1 MTWLDLVLVIV
12 GLGLLFGALSAVVLS
27 LVWLERKFLG
37 RLQMRLGPTV
47 VGPFGTLQSVAD
59 GIKLVLKEDIRP
71 DWADARIFWV
81 APILVFVPIFMVWLT
96 IPFGPGL
103 AVRSLDLGLFYI
115 TAFLVTSIV
124 GLVMAGWGSAN
135 KYAVLG
141 GLRAAGQ
148 LISYEIPVIMVVAA
162 VAMLAQSL
170 NLEVIVAKQSALP
183 YAVLMPLGFFLFF
196 VSGLAEIGR
205 TPFDIYEADSEV
217 VGGPFVEYSGPHW
230 AVFFLAE
237 YINTFGISILTALLF
252 FGGWNWSHPL
262 RDLVGLDSLLAQGIA
277 LAEVI
282 VKTYAI
288 FLVIVWIRGTF
299 PRIRID
305 QLMALGWKGLV
316 PLSFLVVLLNGFYL
330 FYSLPSW
337 SLILANLAVLGS
349 LFVYL
354 YRRTQTAPRAL
365 AIVRIPARELRHAR

>member
-1 MTWLDLVLVIV
+1 MNWLELALVIV
-12 GLGLLFGALSAVVLS
+12 GLGLLLGALSAVVLS

-37 RLQMRLGPTV
+37 RLQMRLGPMV
-47 VGPFGTLQSVAD
+47 VGPYGTLQSVAD
-59 GIKLVLKEDIRP
+59 GVKLILKEDIRP
-71 DWADARIFWV
+71 DWADIRVFWV
-81 APILVFVPIFMVWLT
+81 APILVFVPIFMIWLT

-170 NLEVIVAKQSALP
+170 NLEKIVEAQNPMP
-183 YAVLMPLGFFLFF
+183 YAILMPLGFFLFF

-237 YINTFGISILTALLF
+237 YVNTFAVSILTALLF
-252 FGGWNWSHPL
+252 LGGWNWSLPL
-262 RDLVGLDSLLAQGIA
+262 QRLAGLDSLWAQGIA
-277 LAEVI
+277 LAEVVI
-282 VKTYAI
+282 KTYAI

-330 FYSLPSW
+330 FYHLPDW
-337 SLILANLAVLGS
+337 SLVVTNLAVLGG
-349 LFVYL
+349 LFAYL
-354 YRRTQTAPRAL
+354 YRRAQTASSPPT
-365 AIVRIPARELRHAR
+365 IQ